1 MNDHV
6 TVIPA
11 DNTIIVDG
19 QALQFAFAAPGAM
32 HALQWHEGRG
42 EVEHTSDTP
51 NTPLGPE
58 EYAGQVQPFVE
69 AWAAEW
75 ARLEEEA
82 SRPRTFEQTRLAK
95 LGEINAGY
103 SSVMGF
109 VQAGYPDEEV
119 LSWERQAT
127 QARELK
133 ADPNAE
139 AAFVRTLAAVKGVAV
154 QEMADRIL
162 ANAESWEP
170 VAAMLTAQRQMMEEA
185 AYAAQTVAEI
195 DAIRVGYTA

>member
-1 MNDHV
+1 MNNHV

-11 DNTIIVDG
+11 DKTIIVDG
-19 QALQFAFAAPGAM
+19 QALQFAFAAPETM

-58 EYAGQVQPFVE
+58 EYAGQVQPFVD
-69 AWAAEW
+69 AWAGEW
-75 ARLEEEA
+75 ARVTEEA
-82 SRPRTFEQTRLAK
+82 SRPLTLEQTRLAK
-95 LGEINAGY
+95 LAEINAAY
-103 SSVMGF
+103 ESVMGYI
-109 VQAGYPDEEV
+109 QSGYPDKEV
-119 LSWERQAT
+119 LSWERQAA

-133 ADPNAE
+133 ADPNAD
-139 AAFVRTLAAVKGVAV
+139 AAFVRTLAAAKGVPV

-170 VAAMLTAQRQMMEEA
+170 VAAMLTAQRQLLEEA
-185 AYAAQTVAEI
+185 ALAAVSMAEI
-195 DAIRVGYTA
+195 DAIQVGYTA